1 MNDLLPCPFC
11 GGEAHEFETEHD
23 SEHQY
28 QVQCRGCGAEIAFWS
43 PWTAGAGQRATAALD
58 CVERWN
64 RRQAEDLT
72 NRRAYQVGY
81 AVGQAAALRSA
92 PPVGARVIAEK
103 AYLAGFNAAGE
114 GYNGE
119 WPFHDKGISPDTDEG
134 WLIGRDMAI
143 AALLP
148 AGEGE

>member
-81 AVGQAAALRSA
+81 AAGKAAASQPEAEPDLSA
-92 PPVGARVIAEK
+92 
-103 AYLAGFNAAGE
+103 LE
-114 GYNGE
+114 G
-119 WPFHDKGISPDTDEG
+119 K
-134 WLIGRDMAI
+134 
-143 AALLP
+143 
-148 AGEGE
+148 